1 MEKKTPVIQEKTINK
16 RQLERLIIIHN
27 AIKAGL
33 YPNNKT
39 LRQFYCEQTG
49 YKNVSEATI
58 QRDIDT
64 LRVNFHAP
72 IEYDAFKKGYYLLD
86 SNYDFALNN
95 ISIKDIF
102 YLSAAKT
109 MLSSFEGT
117 TVYDSIAD
125 VINFVTNT
133 QCRGRFEMLNR
144 IAVPPVP
151 RIVMKDEKIWNQV
164 LAAMDGNQI
173 VEFDYSGRWSTAT
186 KHRRVHP
193 YQVLLD
199 QGRCF
204 VFGYDENADG
214 ESKER
219 LFALNRIKNL
229 AVTDGTFELPEDYEF
244 SSRCEGGR
252 FGSFIGEGPVEF
264 VVDFYGDARE
274 YVKECIWADN
284 QKLEEFEEEEK
295 TRITLTTSQVLSVKE
310 WVLAQGANAV
320 PVSPDWFVEQ
330 WKDAVRGMVE
340 RAGL

>member
-1 MEKKTPVIQEKTINK
+1 MEKKIPVTQEKTINK

-39 LRQFYCEQTG
+39 LRQLYCEQTG

-72 IEYDAFKKGYYLLD
+72 IEYDTFKKGYYLLD
-86 SNYDFALNN
+86 SNYDFALNS
-95 ISIKDIF
+95 ISTKDVF

-133 QCRGRFEMLNR
+133 QGMGRFEMLNR

-151 RIVMKDEKIWNQV
+151 RIVMNDEKVWEQI
-164 LAAMDGNQI
+164 LDSMSRNQI
-173 VEFDYSGRWSTAT
+173 VEFDYSGRWHTAT

-199 QGRCF
+199 QGRCYLF
-204 VFGYDENADG
+204 CYDENADG
-214 ESKER
+214 ENKER

-229 AVTDGTFELPEDYEF
+229 TMTDSTFKLPEDYEF
-244 SSRCEGGR
+244 SSRCGGGR
-252 FGSFIGEGPVEF
+252 FGAFIGDDPTTF

-274 YVKECIWADN
+274 YVKECIWAED
-284 QKLEEFEEEEK
+284 QKIEEFEEDEK
-295 TRITLTTSQVLSVKE
+295 TRITLTSRQVLPVKE
-310 WVLAQGANAV
+310 WILAQGANAV
-320 PVSPDWFVEQ
+320 PVSPGWFVDEWTEVVQ
-330 WKDAVRGMVE
+330 GMAE
-340 RAGL
+340 NAGL